1 MTKESP
7 EPPGVAF
14 SAFAGELLIRVY
26 ENFNDAGA
34 FGRFAQKLI
43 IGCLRAR
50 FPDLHENTGAGT
62 PGAHLGL
69 GSLDVSSQHP
79 AQRADEARGLAE
91 CIEKV
96 LRLGDTDLVA
106 NKAESKQRL
115 DKCFNL

>member
-43 IGCLRAR
+43 I
-50 FPDLHENTGAGT
+50 
-62 PGAHLGL
+62 
-69 GSLDVSSQHP
+69 
-79 AQRADEARGLAE
+79 
-91 CIEKV
+91 
-96 LRLGDTDLVA
+96 
-106 NKAESKQRL
+106 ES
-115 DKCFNL
+115 